1 MENHEFSHRKRSTSQ
16 AKDIKISKQFKGER
30 KLKMKKFIAIG
41 LGLTGLAYLSYQL
54 YNLWKQSEEQDEMDE
69 FIKII
74 KDWKVNQKLFNKR
87 KNFPSNGFELDLW
100 QPLAEEDEEIE
111 EELEVEVE
119 EENNMMNFD
128 EEVNYH
134 LYRNRRFKDLVEGL
148 LCEYVLGLGLTNPKT
163 PLTNFFQ
170 GIQENISQKINR
182 KIETIYKNQ

>member
-1 MENHEFSHRKRSTSQ
+1 MIEVERSTLQ
-16 AKDIKISKQFKGER
+16 AKESEQFKGER

-134 LYRNRRFKDLVEGL
+134 LYRNRRYYPTLNFNRELELIEEDDYWDDLDVDFE
-148 LCEYVLGLGLTNPKT
+148 E
-163 PLTNFFQ
+163 FF
-170 GIQENISQKINR
+170 
-182 KIETIYKNQ
+182 